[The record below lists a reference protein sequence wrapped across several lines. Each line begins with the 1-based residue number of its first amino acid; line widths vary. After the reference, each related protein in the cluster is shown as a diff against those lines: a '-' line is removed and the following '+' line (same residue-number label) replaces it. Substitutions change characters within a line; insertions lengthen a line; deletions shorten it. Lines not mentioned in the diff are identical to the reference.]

1 MVKPDKKLKK
11 ILFMLG
17 ITGAVYGGFKY
28 LLPLV
33 VPFLLA
39 WLTALCLRP
48 SVRFLERRLK
58 VRWKG
63 KTRTL
68 PAGVIGGMELLLL
81 FAVLFMAVQWGG
93 RLFIS
98 QFRLFTARI
107 PEWFSTLDSW
117 LTQGCRNLEG
127 ILGLKEDYLVET
139 VRDMLNH
146 LGTAARQSTMPLLM
160 NNSMTALRLIVQWIV
175 FFVLYFAS
183 VLLCLQEME
192 EIRERKS
199 RSSFH
204 REISLIGRRLAAVGN
219 AWVKTQLII
228 MLITSLLYI
237 VGLTLIGNPY
247 SVLFGVGIGLLDALP
262 VFGTGSVLIPWGI
275 LLLVKKSWGKAAV
288 ILGLYV
294 ICYFLRQVMEA
305 KIMGSQVGLSA
316 LETLMSMYV
325 GLELFGIAG
334 FLLGPVGLLMIEDLF
349 HLYCGEE

>member
-1 MVKPDKKLKK
+1 M
-11 ILFMLG
+11 
-17 ITGAVYGGFKY
+17 
-28 LLPLV
+28 
-33 VPFLLA
+33 
-39 WLTALCLRP
+39 
-48 SVRFLERRLK
+48 
-58 VRWKG
+58 
-63 KTRTL
+63 
-68 PAGVIGGMELLLL
+68 
-81 FAVLFMAVQWGG
+81 
-93 RLFIS
+93 
-98 QFRLFTARI
+98 
-107 PEWFSTLDSW
+107 
-117 LTQGCRNLEG
+117 
-127 ILGLKEDYLVET
+127 
-139 VRDMLNH
+139 
-146 LGTAARQSTMPLLM
+146 
-160 NNSMTALRLIVQWIV
+160 
-175 FFVLYFAS
+175 LYFAS

-228 MLITSLLYI
+228 MLITSLLCI